1 MESMTIGRLARAAG
15 VHVETIRYYQRRGL
29 LGEPFRPAGSVR
41 RYGQD
46 AVDRLGFIR
55 RAQDAGFTLQEV
67 AELLRLNVAPN
78 CRGARALAAR
88 KLEQVE
94 ARMADLAR
102 VRRELRALVRQC
114 DEGAPRHCAIL
125 ESLSRAPPSRGAK
138 T

>member
-1 MESMTIGRLARAAG
+1 MTIGRLARAAG

-29 LGEPFRPAGSVR
+29 LGEPIRPAGSVR

-46 AVDRLGFIR
+46 AVERLSFIR

-67 AELLRLNVAPN
+67 AELLRLNVTPN
-78 CRGARALAAR
+78 CRGARAMAAR

-94 ARMADLAR
+94 ARMADLSR
-102 VRRELRALVRQC
+102 MRRELRALVRQC
-114 DEGAPRHCAIL
+114 DHGAPRRCAIL
-125 ESLSRAPPSRGAK
+125 ESFSRAAPSRGAK